1 MAKTNT
7 RLELYFG
14 NTSSP
19 GLYRTVFV
27 PPYQTQ
33 PIVGLRGTTLH
44 TTALPFI
51 WGPASQALS
60 LLFVSAVV
68 RKLSGEPIALPLLEG
83 PSLSPAGALARLL
96 KKRTTSWQHDLFGSD
111 AMGRSLLH
119 RIIMLGNARGKQQGP
134 IIATLN
140 EAYLSSHDISILV
153 EGQDI
158 SNDFKALVKLRD
170 SLRSSFIPRKDP
182 LANSVLSRNRS
193 IELKAA

>member
-1 MAKTNT
+1 
-7 RLELYFG
+7 
-14 NTSSP
+14 
-19 GLYRTVFV
+19 
-27 PPYQTQ
+27 
-33 PIVGLRGTTLH
+33 
-44 TTALPFI
+44 
-51 WGPASQALS
+51 
-60 LLFVSAVV
+60 
-68 RKLSGEPIALPLLEG
+68 
-83 PSLSPAGALARLL
+83 
-96 KKRTTSWQHDLFGSD
+96 
-111 AMGRSLLH
+111 
-119 RIIMLGNARGKQQGP
+119 MLGNARGKQQGP